1 MNIFTTDY
9 CPVQSAQNV
18 CNEHFKMIVE
28 SCQILAT
35 CFSLERLAEQDCP
48 RTIKG
53 TPRKHFN
60 PKHPSCV
67 WAKKSTG
74 NMDWLI
80 MHTLALLE
88 EKKYRYPDSPRHFCH
103 DFVDWVIENL
113 EDANTPEG
121 ELTEFSVA
129 ISDDSECRKIRD
141 FEQKS
146 VVDKYRLYYI
156 YDKARFATWKK
167 REKPDWFLTSL
178 S

>member
-88 EKKYRYPDSPRHFCH
+88 EKKYRYPDSPRHC
-103 DFVDWVIENL
+103 NL
-113 EDANTPEG
+113 HFLEQSNDIDYNNTK
-121 ELTEFSVA
+121 
-129 ISDDSECRKIRD
+129 KILIRY
-141 FEQKS
+141 S
-146 VVDKYRLYYI
+146 
-156 YDKARFATWKK
+156 
-167 REKPDWFLTSL
+167 
-178 S
+178 